1 MMKDVQFLNRETTSN
16 EILKVPK
23 SIRQQALFR
32 KGWFH
37 QNIVESIL
45 QLPKS
50 REYKQ
55 FELFLFQNS
64 FITQIEHDNY
74 INNIPYKPKQTT
86 VVRKRDIEIDKE
98 TIPPEKQP
106 KMDDQWNER
115 LNEIIKGIQW
125 NCSIEVD
132 LISRLNSVGIS

>member
-1 MMKDVQFLNRETTSN
+1 MNRETTSN
-16 EILKVPK
+16 EIMKVPK

-45 QLPKS
+45 QLPKT

-64 FITQIEHDNY
+64 FITQIEHDHY

-86 VVRKRDIEIDKE
+86 VIRKRDNEIDKE
-98 TIPPEKQP
+98 IVPPEKQP
-106 KMDDQWNER
+106 RLDVQGNER
-115 LNEIIKGIQW
+115 LHEIIKGIQW
-125 NCSIEVD
+125 SCSVD
-132 LISRLNSVGIS
+132 VELI

>member
-1 MMKDVQFLNRETTSN
+1 MIKDVQFLNRETTST
-16 EILKVPK
+16 EIMKVPK

-45 QLPKS
+45 QLPKT

-64 FITQIEHDNY
+64 FITQIEHDHY

-86 VVRKRDIEIDKE
+86 VIRKRDNEIDKE
-98 TIPPEKQP
+98 IVPPEKQP
-106 KMDDQWNER
+106 KLDDQGNER
-115 LNEIIKGIQW
+115 LHEIIKGIQW
-125 NCSIEVD
+125 SCSVD
-132 LISRLNSVGIS
+132 VELI